1 MIVIYNE
8 VLDVMRSVLHM
19 YRSQKRKE
27 NRENEGTKGLV
38 DDERGYSI
46 NKKLILEAWAK
57 YRPTS
62 NASTPRSDYNLLK
75 KVGSS
80 F

>member
-27 NRENEGTKGLV
+27 NRENDGIKRQV
-38 DDERGYSI
+38 DDERGYFYQQ
-46 NKKLILEAWAK
+46 EAHSRGVGQVPPYLK
-57 YRPTS
+57 RIH
-62 NASTPRSDYNLLK
+62 PRSDSNLLK